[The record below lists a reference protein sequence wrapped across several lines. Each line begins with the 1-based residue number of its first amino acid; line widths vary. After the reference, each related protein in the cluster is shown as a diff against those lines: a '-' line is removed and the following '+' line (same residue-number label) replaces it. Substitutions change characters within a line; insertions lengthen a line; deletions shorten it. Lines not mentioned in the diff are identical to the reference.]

1 MKLKHIGIILLSVL
15 PLFVLSCRKKA
26 EFEKPLGL
34 MSRLV
39 KLASSA
45 GDTPVIVY
53 SHTDWE
59 AALTDKVTWAGLD
72 RLSGTG
78 CREVRFRYSENYG
91 RARKVGIAFAAG
103 AVKDTVYM
111 VQAAGQANPVLQFV
125 TSSVSVSPAGDRL
138 ELALNTNLVYDIKDA
153 VPQLRYPEGGPDG
166 WLTVESV
173 ALDKVIVNAVSNSSG
188 SGRTVDL
195 VLIHTD
201 GEGDA
206 MSTWV
211 TITQPAL

>member
-39 KLASSA
+39 KLSSSA

-53 SHTDWE
+53 SNTDWE

-125 TSSVSVSPAGDRL
+125 SSSVSVPSEGGGL
-138 ELALNTNLVYDIKDA
+138 ELELNSNLVYDIKD
-153 VPQLRYPEGGPDG
+153 VVSESRYPEGGPEG
-166 WLTVESV
+166 WLTVESI
-173 ALDKVIVNAVSNSSG
+173 ALDKVLVNVASNASG
-188 SGRTVDL
+188 LERTADL